1 MKVTFPHMGTA
12 AIGIKAFL
20 AEAGLDVV
28 PPPPTSKRTLTLGS
42 RHAPEFACLPL
53 KINLGNF
60 LEALAEGADTIIM
73 AGGVGPCRFGYYG
86 EVQREILHS
95 LGRDCNFLIF
105 EPPGGDL
112 GSLIATS
119 RRLFAGISSKTLALA
134 GRIAWAK
141 LEAADRIWQASLW
154 ARPREGIVGST
165 TALLRKLLHKLDQA
179 SEVRQIRQLTGKGI
193 EELRSLACGE
203 PKLHLALVG
212 EIYVVLDPFTNQEL
226 EERLGLMGVEV
237 HRTIYLSDWI
247 RRHLLLDIFRIQP
260 QGSSPKLARGYLN
273 HRVGGHGLESVAN
286 TVLAGR
292 RNFDGVIHLAPFT
305 CMPEI
310 VAASILP
317 TVSKKEKIPVLTVVL
332 DEHTGEAGLVTRL
345 EAFVD
350 MLVRQKRQGGQK
362 QHGLLSWA

>member
-1 MKVTFPHMGTA
+1 MKVTFPHMGTI
-12 AIGIKAFL
+12 AIPMKAFL
-20 AEAGLDVV
+20 QEAGLEVI

-53 KINLGNF
+53 KINLGNY
-60 LEALAEGADTIIM
+60 LEALERGADTIIM

-86 EVQREILHS
+86 EVQREILRS
-95 LGRDCNFLIF
+95 LGYECRFLIF

-112 GSLIATS
+112 GSLMATC
-119 RRLFAGISSKTLALA
+119 REFFTGVTPRALIRA

-141 LEAADRIWQASLW
+141 FQAVDKLWQASLW
-154 ARPREGIVGST
+154 ARPREGTPGST
-165 TALLRKLLHKLDQA
+165 TGLLRELLAKLDRA
-179 SEVRQIRQLTGKGI
+179 SSIATVRQQVQEGTSQLRALASG
-193 EELRSLACGE
+193 EPRLSLAI
-203 PKLHLALVG
+203 VG

-237 HRTIYLSDWI
+237 HRTIYLSEWI
-247 RRHLLLDIFRIQP
+247 RRHLVLDFLRIQP
-260 QGSSPKLARGYLN
+260 KGSAPALARGYLN
-273 HRVGGHGLESVAN
+273 HKVGGHGLETVAN
-286 TVLAGR
+286 TVLAAR
-292 RNFDGVIHLAPFT
+292 RNFDGVVHLAPFT

-317 TVSKKEKIPVLTVVL
+317 TVSSQENIPVLTVVL

-350 MLVRQKRQGGQK
+350 MLVRQKRQGRQNR
-362 QHGLLSWA
+362 GLLSWA